1 LLLSVPGFIAA
12 LVEPG
17 IGLAGDTRH
26 RRVVVVVGGASLA
39 AALVATSLAPG
50 FLVLLVAAIAMY
62 PASGAFVNLSQAN
75 LMDLAPHRRERNMAR
90 WVLAGSLGSVIG
102 PLVLAGAVIAG
113 VGWRSVFAL
122 LAALSIGLAAG
133 AWIVHPAARSEDPP
147 AGALLRT
154 ALGSL
159 RDREVVRWLLVLE
172 LQDLQ
177 GDILLGFLA
186 LYLVDVAG
194 ASRALAGI
202 AVAIWTLGGLAGTIW
217 LVRATRRLDGLR
229 YLRVSTV
236 AALLLFPAFL
246 LVPSAPAK
254 LTSAAAI
261 AALTAGWYP
270 IAKARLF
277 ATMPGAS
284 GTAIALC
291 ALASLLG
298 TAIPLVVAVAA
309 THLGLG
315 RAMWL
320 LMLGPLAVL
329 ALLPRTRLRD

>member
-1 LLLSVPGFIAA
+1 VPGFVAA

-17 IGLAGDTRH
+17 VGLAGDTRH
-26 RRVVVVVGGASLA
+26 RRVVVAAGGAILA
-39 AALVATSLAPG
+39 AALLATSLATG

-62 PASGAFVNLSQAN
+62 PSSGAFVNLSQAN
-75 LMDLAPHRRERNMAR
+75 LMDLAPDRREGNMAR
-90 WVLAGSLGSVIG
+90 WVLAGSFGAVIG
-102 PLVLAGAVIAG
+102 PLALAGAVIAG
-113 VGWRSVFAL
+113 LGWRPVFAL
-122 LAALSIGLAAG
+122 LAVATVYLVAA
-133 AWIVHPAARSEDPP
+133 AWIVHPAGSEDRPTGTLP
-147 AGALLRT
+147 RT
-154 ALGSL
+154 ALRSL
-159 RDREVVRWLLVLE
+159 RDREVLRWLLVLE

-202 AVAIWTLGGLAGTIW
+202 AVAIWTLGGLTGAIW
-217 LVRATRRLDGLR
+217 LVRATRSFDGLR
-229 YLRVSTV
+229 YLRGSTI

-246 LVPSAPAK
+246 LVPAMPAK
-254 LTSAAAI
+254 MLAAASL
-261 AALTAGWYP
+261 AAITAGWYP

-277 ATMPGAS
+277 GTMPGAS

-291 ALASLLG
+291 ALASLIG
-298 TAIPLVVAVAA
+298 TAVPLVVAVAA

-329 ALLPRTRLRD
+329 ALLPRRRLRD